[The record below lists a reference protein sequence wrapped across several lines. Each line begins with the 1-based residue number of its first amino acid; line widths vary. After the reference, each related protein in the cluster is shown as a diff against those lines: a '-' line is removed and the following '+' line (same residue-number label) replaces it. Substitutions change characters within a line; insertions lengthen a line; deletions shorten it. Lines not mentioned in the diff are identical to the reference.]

1 MLDLD
6 QVSVV
11 LDGARV
17 LDSVSAKV
25 ESASWLG
32 LVGPNGAG
40 KTTLLRAVVG
50 LVAYEGEISIAGLNP
65 LELGRREI
73 ARLVAYVPQRPVL
86 PPAMTVIDYILLG
99 RSAYHSYLGAETKR
113 DRSVVSTVL
122 GRLDLTRLANRRLG
136 QISGG
141 EAQRAVLGRALAQ
154 EAPGLVMDE
163 PTSSLDLG
171 HGQRILELTDELRR
185 EHSLTILC
193 ALHDLTLAAQYA
205 DELLVLAHGSV
216 AMSGRAQ
223 EVLTAEHIGAIFDAS
238 VEVLEGSDGIVVAPS
253 RQRSKVMS
261 DARRSGGPLGARGI
275 GLKATGEVR

>member
-1 MLDLD
+1 MLELE

-11 LDGARV
+11 LDGVRV

-32 LVGPNGAG
+32 LVGPNGSG
-40 KTTLLRAVVG
+40 KTTLLRAVAG
-50 LVAYEGEISIAGLNP
+50 LVSYEGKISIGQLNP

-86 PPAMTVIDYILLG
+86 PPAMTVVDYILLG
-99 RSAYHSYLGAETKR
+99 RSAYHSYLGAESRR

-122 GRLDLTRLANRRLG
+122 GRLDLTRLANRQLG

-154 EAPGLVMDE
+154 EAPVLVMDE

-185 EHSLTILC
+185 EHSLTVLC

-205 DELLVLAHGSV
+205 DELLVLSQGCL
-216 AMSGRAQ
+216 AMCGRAQ
-223 EVLTAEHIGAIFDAS
+223 EVLTAQHIAAIFDAS

-253 RQRSKVMS
+253 RQRPSVTS
-261 DARRSGGPLGARGI
+261 GVRRSGGPLGTRAI
-275 GLKATGEVR
+275 GLKATGEGR

>member
-25 ESASWLG
+25 EGASWLG

-40 KTTLLRAVVG
+40 KTTLLRAIVG

-99 RSAYHSYLGAETKR
+99 RSAYHSYLGAETRR

-122 GRLDLTRLANRRLG
+122 SRLDLTRLANRQLG

-154 EAPGLVMDE
+154 EAPVLVMDE

-205 DELLVLAHGSV
+205 DELLVLAQGCV
-216 AMSGRAQ
+216 AMSGLAQ

-253 RQRSKVMS
+253 RQRSKVIS
-261 DARRSGGPLGARGI
+261 DTRRSGGPLGARGI
-275 GLKATGEVR
+275 GLKATGEGR